1 MGSGAATIEDECDAT
16 AGPTEPDTT
25 PASPGSTPEE
35 TTPGPTGST
44 PEETTPGSTGTTT
57 ASDAEARIAAANA
70 AIIAANAKHAEA
82 TANANTA
89 NTASNTV
96 DDVNSA
102 LSTGTTTTASPTV
115 RVKRQSESTTMPP
128 IADCTEF
135 DTKYNELLDALAD
148 LSDDNIDLINQLAT
162 LVQNA
167 FQTLDDICDADEK
180 AELKSNTADKVTAA
194 QSKAEDYVNEK
205 NEEIQEAIES
215 VQAALATIEQA
226 NDELEDQG
234 KPTIPAESADFTIPT
249 ASPTDPPAPGPTGP
263 PAPGP
268 TDPESTPESTPGP
281 TDPES
286 TPDSTPGPTDPESTP
301 GSTPDTT
308 TEGPTD
314 TTTASPGSTSNPED
328 RIAEANAAI
337 EEANAKHA
345 AATANANTANAASS
359 TVDDVNSALSAG
371 TTTTASPTGRVK
383 RQSESTTM
391 PPIADCTEFD
401 TRYNELLDALAVL
414 SDDNIDLVN
423 QLATLVNNA
432 VPTIDDI
439 CDDDAKAELKSNTA
453 DKVTAAQSKAE
464 DYGDEKNEEIQQ
476 AIESVQAALAK
487 IDDANAE
494 LVLQGKTTIA
504 VVQPEFT
511 VPAIPIVTTTMAGP
525 MDSTPSGPMDSTPS
539 GPMDSTTSGP
549 MDSTPSG

>member
-57 ASDAEARIAAANA
+57 ASDAEERIAAANE

-89 NTASNTV
+89 NDASSTV

-102 LSTGTTTTASPTV
+102 LSTGTTTTASPIG

-128 IADCTEF
+128 IADCTDF
-135 DTKYNELLDALAD
+135 DTRYNELLDALAD
-148 LSDDNIDLINQLAT
+148 LSDDNIDLI
-162 LVQNA
+162 
-167 FQTLDDICDADEK
+167 D
-180 AELKSNTADKVTAA
+180 
-194 QSKAEDYVNEK
+194 
-205 NEEIQEAIES
+205 
-215 VQAALATIEQA
+215 
-226 NDELEDQG
+226 
-234 KPTIPAESADFTIPT
+234 
-249 ASPTDPPAPGPTGP
+249 
-263 PAPGP
+263 
-268 TDPESTPESTPGP
+268 
-281 TDPES
+281 
-286 TPDSTPGPTDPESTP
+286 
-301 GSTPDTT
+301 
-308 TEGPTD
+308 
-314 TTTASPGSTSNPED
+314 
-328 RIAEANAAI
+328 
-337 EEANAKHA
+337 
-345 AATANANTANAASS
+345 
-359 TVDDVNSALSAG
+359 
-371 TTTTASPTGRVK
+371 
-383 RQSESTTM
+383 
-391 PPIADCTEFD
+391 
-401 TRYNELLDALAVL
+401 
-414 SDDNIDLVN
+414 

-464 DYGDEKNEEIQQ
+464 DYGDEKNEEIQE
-476 AIESVQAALAK
+476 AIETVQAALAK

-511 VPAIPIVTTTMAGP
+511 VPAIPIVTTSMAGP